1 MCAYRGGLWLQ
12 DGAPWLQDG
21 CPQLQAGCLWLQDGC
36 LQLQDGCLQLQAGCL
51 WPTVDTQGHKRAT
64 HGCRCRVRVENVV
77 GRIPF
82 SASGWGWKRR
92 LGSATATTWLAGAG
106 SIASWLRCALQR
118 SASRRSQ
125 TRVGQRAVRP
135 SAYLPKP
142 PSFVRSA
149 PQVEYHWDIIQ
160 QSETKVVSHVVVV
173 VVEARR
179 SHL

>member
-1 MCAYRGGLWLQ
+1 M
-12 DGAPWLQDG
+12 
-21 CPQLQAGCLWLQDGC
+21 
-36 LQLQDGCLQLQAGCL
+36 
-51 WPTVDTQGHKRAT
+51 
-64 HGCRCRVRVENVV
+64 RVENVV

-92 LGSATATTWLAGAG
+92 LGSATAHHLALAGAG
-106 SIASWLRCALQR
+106 SIASWLRCAFRR

-135 SAYLPKP
+135 SAYLPKS

-160 QSETKVVSHVVVV
+160 QSETKVSHVVVV

>member
-1 MCAYRGGLWLQ
+1 MQ

-64 HGCRCRVRVENVV
+64 RGCRCRVRVENVV

-92 LGSATATTWLAGAG
+92 LGSATAHHLACWGWLYSLLAALRTPEERFPPLTDPSGAACGAAVSLSPKAAVFRAFRAAGRVPLGHHPAERDQG
-106 SIASWLRCALQR
+106 KSRSSSSSR
-118 SASRRSQ
+118 SA
-125 TRVGQRAVRP
+125 
-135 SAYLPKP
+135 
-142 PSFVRSA
+142 
-149 PQVEYHWDIIQ
+149 
-160 QSETKVVSHVVVV
+160 
-173 VVEARR
+173 
-179 SHL
+179 

>member
-1 MCAYRGGLWLQ
+1 MQ
-12 DGAPWLQDG
+12 DGAP
-21 CPQLQAGCLWLQDGC
+21 
-36 LQLQDGCLQLQAGCL
+36 
-51 WPTVDTQGHKRAT
+51 
-64 HGCRCRVRVENVV
+64 GCRMGAPGCRP
-77 GRIPF
+77 G
-82 SASGWGWKRR
+82 ASGCRMGASGCRMGASSCR
-92 LGSATATTWLAGAG
+92 LGACGPRWTPKVTSGLLTAAGVACAWRTWWGASPSRPAAGVGSAVLAVPLPTTWLAGAG

-160 QSETKVVSHVVVV
+160 QSETKVSHVVVVVVV